1 MIVAIIFTILSVL
14 VIVFTVIYLNKK
26 NQIKS
31 NIQKRK
37 GKKNLKNLWEIDD
50 IKDEIIVSGNKHT
63 IIMRIGSIDY
73 HLLSEKEQ
81 NALEM
86 NLIEIAK
93 TVKYPLQFFST
104 TEFIDTTEVIK
115 DIKQTISEK
124 DNPRIIEYGNKIIKY
139 LRKIME
145 NRNLFVRKNY
155 VLISCYGNY
164 EKAKYEL
171 LGVYENLR
179 FNLLNAKIGLEI
191 LEDYEIVE
199 LLHREFNKNTTT
211 KLEDILKEGGLEL
224 YVRGINKSQKTE
236 ETEEEKRSKEEFI

>member
-1 MIVAIIFTILSVL
+1 
-14 VIVFTVIYLNKK
+14 
-26 NQIKS
+26 
-31 NIQKRK
+31 
-37 GKKNLKNLWEIDD
+37 
-50 IKDEIIVSGNKHT
+50 
-63 IIMRIGSIDY
+63 
-73 HLLSEKEQ
+73 
-81 NALEM
+81 
-86 NLIEIAK
+86 
-93 TVKYPLQFFST
+93 
-104 TEFIDTTEVIK
+104 
-115 DIKQTISEK
+115 
-124 DNPRIIEYGNKIIKY
+124 
-139 LRKIME
+139 ME

-224 YVRGINKSQKTE
+224 YVRGTNKSQKTE
-236 ETEEEKRSKEEFI
+236 EAEKEKRSKEEFI